1 MARILRGQVVALF
14 AFDIG
19 YEVSLEHLARIS
31 SATPVQPLS
40 RKRRTPTYMQYSR
53 PPVFLNLPAGEEFLG
68 QAGNVQATVFDFGA
82 VTIAYRWPL
91 ATDNQPLRLEQ
102 LAQVSSELYSR
113 NLEIQARDEV
123 IGLVDRI
130 RPAIVRPELS
140 ALVEDYYLF
149 IIEQIEPI
157 LSAAELLKQ
166 YRLVLAQVL
175 SFETSVLSQE
185 QQDEL
190 LGERMSYYEN
200 DLTIIDWNAAIICDA
215 EFEDA
220 VAVLEL
226 LNVELLEAR
235 WIDALLDK
243 RVDDSASLVQQRS
256 QWPFPLRAPYRRAV
270 EELTELR
277 LEYTLLA
284 ERVGNSLKLV
294 GDLYLSRLHT
304 AGVRRVHLPE
314 WERIIRHKLQIMDEL
329 YDRLNDRV
337 RTAQSQALEL
347 TIIALIVVEV
357 LLALFK

>member
-1 MARILRGQVVALF
+1 
-14 AFDIG
+14 
-19 YEVSLEHLARIS
+19 
-31 SATPVQPLS
+31 
-40 RKRRTPTYMQYSR
+40 
-53 PPVFLNLPAGEEFLG
+53 LPASEVFLG
-68 QAGNVQATVFDFGA
+68 QTGFVQATVFDFGA
-82 VTIAYRWPL
+82 VSIAYRWPL
-91 ATDNQPLRLEQ
+91 ATNNQPLRLEQ
-102 LAQVSSELYSR
+102 LAQLSSELYSR
-113 NLEIQARDEV
+113 NLEVRARAEV
-123 IGLVDRI
+123 IRLVDRI

-149 IIEQIEPI
+149 VIERIEPI
-157 LSAAELLKQ
+157 LTAAELLKQ
-166 YRLVLAQVL
+166 YRLLLAQVL

-215 EFEDA
+215 EFEDSF
-220 VAVLEL
+220 AVLEL

-235 WIDALLDK
+235 WIDALLDR
-243 RVDDSASLVQQRS
+243 RVDDYASLVQQRS
-256 QWPFPLRAPYRRAV
+256 QWPFPMRAPYKRAV

-304 AGVRRVHLPE
+304 AGARRVHLPE

>member
-1 MARILRGQVVALF
+1 MARILKGQVLALF

-53 PPVFLNLPAGEEFLG
+53 PPVVLSLPAGEEFLG
-68 QAGNVQATVFDFGA
+68 QTGIAQATVFDFGA

-91 ATDNQPLRLEQ
+91 AADNQPLRLEQ

-113 NLEIQARDEV
+113 NLEVQARDEV
-123 IGLVDRI
+123 MRLVDRI

-149 IIEQIEPI
+149 VIEQIEPL

-175 SFETSVLSQE
+175 SFETTVLSKE

-200 DLTIIDWNAAIICDA
+200 DLTILDWNAAIICDA

-220 VAVLEL
+220 IAVLEL

-235 WIDALLDK
+235 WIDALLDR
-243 RVDDSASLVQQRS
+243 RVDDYASLVQQRP
-256 QWPFPLRAPYRRAV
+256 QWPLPLRAPYKRAV

-304 AGVRRVHLPE
+304 AGARRVHLPE
-314 WERIIRHKLQIMDEL
+314 WERIIRHKLKIMDEL

-357 LLALFK
+357 FLALFK

>member
-1 MARILRGQVVALF
+1 MARILRGQVMALF

-19 YEVSLEHLARIS
+19 YEVSLEHLVRIT

-53 PPVFLNLPAGEEFLG
+53 PPVVLNLSASEEFLG

-82 VTIAYRWPL
+82 VTIAYRWQL
-91 ATDNQPLRLEQ
+91 AAENQPLRLEQ

-113 NLEIQARDEV
+113 NLEVQARDEV
-123 IGLVDRI
+123 IRLVDKI
-130 RPAIVRPELS
+130 RPAIIRPELS

-149 IIEQIEPI
+149 ILEQIEPV

-166 YRLVLAQVL
+166 YRLILAQVL

-185 QQDEL
+185 QQNEL
-190 LGERMSYYEN
+190 LGARMSYYEN
-200 DLTIIDWNAAIICDA
+200 DLTILDWNAAIICDA

-243 RVDDSASLVQQRS
+243 RVDDFATLVQQRP
-256 QWPFPLRAPYRRAV
+256 QWPLPLRAPYKRAV

-294 GDLYLSRLHT
+294 GDLYLSRLHS
-304 AGVRRVHLPE
+304 AGARRVHLPE

-347 TIIALIVVEV
+347 TITVLIVVEV
-357 LLALFK
+357 LLGLFK